1 MKPLLSP
8 FILLLPL
15 ICVAQTRT
23 DFNTQINNL
32 PFINVM
38 ASPYSAKGDC
48 VTDDMNAVQSALN
61 THRFIY
67 FPVPPGGCYL
77 ISRTLTLQAGDYL
90 YGASANNPNPGDP
103 QAGVVLRLS
112 PGRNAPLLATY
123 TSLQGGGN
131 EFMDVENIVFD
142 GNGANQTEELQN
154 QALVDFRGAF
164 IGCFLKHVVIIN
176 SFGPAL
182 YTGDAGGDLRMDTV
196 WIINTS
202 TSTYSWIHNPS
213 APGFGTLNTDHV
225 FIENQSTPLNGNYR
239 NITFGDPTTYS
250 HAIFLNGVQN
260 GVMKTTHCESAQTC
274 IDFASVQSLILDGI
288 NGSRIGNPAA
298 SDPTNQYLIRMMDTN
313 SYQFTMTGAYFD
325 QSGSTYG
332 GSFANTRVF
341 GLADGLT
348 TNDWYQ
354 TPAGKALWPFYTHG
368 EFFSQSGWP
377 YLGERPA
384 AGNELWIQ
392 QIGAYSPNRLAI
404 WDNTGAPNGS
414 YAYFERNG
422 SQLNLG
428 FSPGPWTANEQT
440 LLQLNYYGVN
450 NSGNNVQVSAGR
462 LQSGTAANTDLA
474 GELSLSSAQNASYS
488 FTGIYNSHPECTV
501 TPQFDPGS
509 ANHYWISYDSAGSFT
524 VNFSTAVT
532 GNVSYLCIGR
542 N

>member
-1 MKPLLSP
+1 MKSLLRLSV
-8 FILLLPL
+8 FLLPL
-15 ICVAQTRT
+15 ICAAQTRT
-23 DFNTQINNL
+23 DFNTQTKNL

-38 ASPYSAKGDC
+38 AAPYSAKGDC
-48 VTDDMNAVQSALN
+48 VTDDTNAIQSALN
-61 THRFIY
+61 AHRFIY

-77 ISRTLTLQAGDYL
+77 VSKTLTLQAGDYL

-103 QAGVVLRLS
+103 AAGVVLRLA
-112 PGRNAPLLATY
+112 PGSNVPLLITY
-123 TSLQGGGN
+123 TSIQGGGN
-131 EFMDVENIVFD
+131 QYMDVENMVFD
-142 GNGANQTEELQN
+142 GNGTNQTAELQN
-154 QALVDFRGAF
+154 KALVDFRGAY

-182 YTGDAGGDLRMDTV
+182 FTGDAGGDLRMDTI
-196 WIINTS
+196 WIINAS
-202 TSTYSWIHNPS
+202 TSTYSWVHNPS
-213 APGFGTLNTDHV
+213 SPGFGTLNTDHV
-225 FIENQSTPLNGNYR
+225 FVENQSTPLNGNYR
-239 NITFGDPTTYS
+239 SITFGDPTTYG

-260 GVMKTTHCESAQTC
+260 GLMKTTHCESAQTC

-288 NGSRIGNPAA
+288 NGSRIGNPSA
-298 SDPTNQYLIRMMDTN
+298 SDQTNQYLVRMMDTS

-325 QSGSTYG
+325 QSGSTYN

-384 AGNELWIQ
+384 VGNELWIQ

-404 WDNTGAPNGS
+404 WDNAGAPNGS

-440 LLQLNYYGVN
+440 LLQLNYLGVGN
-450 NSGNNVQVSAGR
+450 AGNNVQVNAGR
-462 LQSGTAANTDLA
+462 LLSGTSSNTDLS
-474 GELSLSSAQNASYS
+474 GELSLSAAQTTSYT
-488 FTGIYNSHPECTV
+488 FTGAYNSHPECTV
-501 TPQFDPGS
+501 TPQFDPG
-509 ANHYWISYDSAGSFT
+509 AGNRYWISYTNASSFT

-532 GNVSYLCIGR
+532 GSVSYVCIGR

>member
-1 MKPLLSP
+1 MKSLLRLSVS
-8 FILLLPL
+8 LLPL
-15 ICVAQTRT
+15 ICAAQTRT
-23 DFNTQINNL
+23 DFNTQVNNL

-38 ASPYSAKGDC
+38 AAPYSAKGDC
-48 VTDDMNAVQSALN
+48 VTDDSTALQIALN

-77 ISRTLTLQAGDYL
+77 VSKTLILQAGDYL

-112 PGRNAPLLATY
+112 PGSNVPLLATF
-123 TSLQGGGN
+123 TSVQGGGN
-131 EFMDVENIVFD
+131 EYMDVENIVFD
-142 GNGANQTEELQN
+142 GNGTNETAELQN

-182 YTGDAGGDLRMDTV
+182 YTGDAGGDLRMDTI
-196 WIINTS
+196 WIINSS

-225 FIENQSTPLNGNYR
+225 FVENQSTPLNGNYR
-239 NITFGDPTTYS
+239 TISFGDPATYG

-298 SDPTNQYLIRMMDTN
+298 SDPTNQYLVRMMDTN
-313 SYQFTMTGAYFD
+313 TYQFTMTGAYFD
-325 QSGSTYG
+325 QSGSTYS
-332 GSFANTRVF
+332 GSFATTRVF

-428 FSPGPWTANEQT
+428 FSPGPWAANEQT

-450 NSGNNVQVSAGR
+450 NPGNNVQVNTGR
-462 LQSGTAANTDLA
+462 LQSGNAGNTDLS
-474 GELSLSSAQNASYS
+474 GELSLSSATNAGYT
-488 FTGIYNSHPECTV
+488 FAGTYNAHPECLV
-501 TPQFDPGS
+501 TPQFDSGS
-509 ANHYWISYDSAGSFT
+509 GNRYWISYNGAASFT

>member
-1 MKPLLSP
+1 
-8 FILLLPL
+8 
-15 ICVAQTRT
+15 
-23 DFNTQINNL
+23 
-32 PFINVM
+32 
-38 ASPYSAKGDC
+38 
-48 VTDDMNAVQSALN
+48 
-61 THRFIY
+61 
-67 FPVPPGGCYL
+67 
-77 ISRTLTLQAGDYL
+77 
-90 YGASANNPNPGDP
+90 
-103 QAGVVLRLS
+103 
-112 PGRNAPLLATY
+112 
-123 TSLQGGGN
+123 
-131 EFMDVENIVFD
+131 
-142 GNGANQTEELQN
+142 
-154 QALVDFRGAF
+154 
-164 IGCFLKHVVIIN
+164 
-176 SFGPAL
+176 
-182 YTGDAGGDLRMDTV
+182 MDTV
-196 WIINTS
+196 WIIDSS
-202 TSTYSWIHNPS
+202 TSSYSWIHNPS

-225 FIENQSTPLNGNYR
+225 FVENQSTPLNGNYR
-239 NITFGDPTTYS
+239 TITFGDPATYG
-250 HAIFLNGVQN
+250 HAIFLNGVQT
-260 GVMKTTHCESAQTC
+260 GLMKTTHCESAQTC

-298 SDPTNQYLIRMMDTN
+298 SDPTNQYLVRMMDTN
-313 SYQFTMTGAYFD
+313 TYQFTMTGAYLD

-332 GSFANTRVF
+332 GSFASTRGF

-428 FSPGPWTANEQT
+428 FSPGPWAANEQT
-440 LLQLNYYGVN
+440 FLQLNYYGVN
-450 NSGNNVQVSAGR
+450 NPANNVQVNAGR
-462 LQSGTAANTDLA
+462 LQSGNAGNTDLS
-474 GELSLSSAQNASYS
+474 GELSLSSATTAGYT
-488 FTGIYNSHPECTV
+488 FAGIYNAHPECLL

-509 ANHYWISYDSAGSFT
+509 GNRYWISYSSAGSFT